1 MTQKDMEAR
10 LIALEAEYA
19 QKKLE
24 ADAQIRRE
32 QKEIANAEAN
42 YHNAVRHHKDVIRTL
57 EQSRAS
63 SCSMCSTLRRSRTYT
78 PSLRHRR
85 NRYGEDNGHSCPDG

>member
-1 MTQKDMEAR
+1 MRSRLRAKLNLRVMTQKDMETR
-10 LIALEAEYA
+10 LIALEAEYE

-57 EQSRAS
+57 EQANAWYELSNS
-63 SCSMCSTLRRSRTYT
+63 
-78 PSLRHRR
+78 
-85 NRYGEDNGHSCPDG
+85 DVV

>member
-32 QKEIANAEAN
+32 QKDSAGLCTGHQ
-42 YHNAVRHHKDVIRTL
+42 YVDVRKNNMAKTIR
-57 EQSRAS
+57 
-63 SCSMCSTLRRSRTYT
+63 
-78 PSLRHRR
+78 H
-85 NRYGEDNGHSCPDG
+85 D

>member
-19 QKKLE
+19 QKKQE

-42 YHNAVRHHKDVIRTL
+42 YHNAV
-57 EQSRAS
+57 
-63 SCSMCSTLRRSRTYT
+63 
-78 PSLRHRR
+78 
-85 NRYGEDNGHSCPDG
+85 

>member
-19 QKKLE
+19 QKKLD

-32 QKEIANAEAN
+32 QKLIANAEAS
-42 YHNAVRHHKDVIRTL
+42 YHSTVRHHKDVIRTL
-57 EQSRAS
+57 EQTKQLLNVQYLEEKHDIYAEFA
-63 SCSMCSTLRRSRTYT
+63 RS
-78 PSLRHRR
+78 
-85 NRYGEDNGHSCPDG
+85 EE

>member
-42 YHNAVRHHKDVIRTL
+42 YHNVWTVPRGYVNHITL
-57 EQSRAS
+57 DKRLYPEVTFENSPMEVELTLKQAGSSRE
-63 SCSMCSTLRRSRTYT
+63 
-78 PSLRHRR
+78 
-85 NRYGEDNGHSCPDG
+85 G

>member
-32 QKEIANAEAN
+32 QKEIAQVEAN

-57 EQSRAS
+57 EQAKQ
-63 SCSMCSTLRRSRTYT
+63 LLNVQYLEEKQDIYAEFARS
-78 PSLRHRR
+78 
-85 NRYGEDNGHSCPDG
+85 EE